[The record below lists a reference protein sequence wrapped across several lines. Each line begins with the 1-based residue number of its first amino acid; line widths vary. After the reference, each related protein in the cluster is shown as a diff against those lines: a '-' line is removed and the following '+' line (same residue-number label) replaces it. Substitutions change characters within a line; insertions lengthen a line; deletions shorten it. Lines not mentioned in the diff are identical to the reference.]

1 MSLAPFL
8 IIISRCKNLTI
19 FPLLLPTVAVLF
31 GLFNDNLV
39 NGGIV
44 RHKRSAD
51 WSRSF
56 RKCFPTEPITRNK
69 ELASLQYWGPGYKVS
84 FDLTIR
90 SYPTSSDWA
99 GILRLTTGSD
109 CCNIGDRIPL
119 FKLFR
124 DSQLVILNAVNDQG
138 NHQSRFNL
146 NTNQEYSIELSQTKE
161 SDDQVMLG
169 LKHLSTI

>member
-1 MSLAPFL
+1 M
-8 IIISRCKNLTI
+8 KNLTI
-19 FPLLLPTVAVLF
+19 FPLLLPTVLF
-31 GLFNDNLV
+31 CLFNDIIV

-44 RHKRSAD
+44 RHKRRAD
-51 WSRSF
+51 WARSF
-56 RKCFPTEPITRNK
+56 KMCFPTEFITARNSRNQ
-69 ELASLQYWGPGYKVS
+69 ELASLVYWGPEYKVA

-161 SDDQVMLG
+161 TDDQVL
-169 LKHLSTI
+169 L